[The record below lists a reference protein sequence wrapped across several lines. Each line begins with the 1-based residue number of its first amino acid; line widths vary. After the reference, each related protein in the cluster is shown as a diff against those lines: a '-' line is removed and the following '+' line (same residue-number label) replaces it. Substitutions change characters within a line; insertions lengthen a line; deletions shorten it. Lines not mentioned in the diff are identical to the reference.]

1 MERATDRATEEYF
14 NEINTWRNE
23 QVDINMDNEPEGA
36 GQQKPGN
43 KKQQSGVELNEH
55 LGANGYQTSRAED
68 DE

>member
-1 MERATDRATEEYF
+1 
-14 NEINTWRNE
+14 
-23 QVDINMDNEPEGA
+23 MDNEPEGA